1 MEEFGLMPQQFHKT
15 QRLSQPD
22 QVNLEDLIR
31 ELSRMHAEMLELET
45 DGMSKATNIH
55 PASGTIS

>member
-1 MEEFGLMPQQFHKT
+1 MPQQFHKT

-31 ELSRMHAEMLELET
+31 ELSRLHAEMLGLET

-55 PASGTIS
+55 SAIGTIS